1 MVNVEFAK
9 ILQIKNN
16 YGLFI
21 KWYTYKFF
29 FKFHGKFELL
39 FSDDLNLAP
48 NDCCSRVRS
57 LNFFV
62 KLQWDTFYL
71 NWFWTGLIRKI
82 SISIYILIKF
92 SLKDANDQD
101 SFITFD
107 SFFTFSY
114 LANSISIG
122 TLFTKASIYDQTVFF
137 LHKIRYWW
145 LLSFI

>member
-48 NDCCSRVRS
+48 NDCCSRVSKFKFFRQIAMGHFLS
-57 LNFFV
+57 KLILNR
-62 KLQWDTFYL
+62 LDTE
-71 NWFWTGLIRKI
+71 
-82 SISIYILIKF
+82 
-92 SLKDANDQD
+92 D
-101 SFITFD
+101 
-107 SFFTFSY
+107 
-114 LANSISIG
+114 
-122 TLFTKASIYDQTVFF
+122 
-137 LHKIRYWW
+137 
-145 LLSFI
+145 